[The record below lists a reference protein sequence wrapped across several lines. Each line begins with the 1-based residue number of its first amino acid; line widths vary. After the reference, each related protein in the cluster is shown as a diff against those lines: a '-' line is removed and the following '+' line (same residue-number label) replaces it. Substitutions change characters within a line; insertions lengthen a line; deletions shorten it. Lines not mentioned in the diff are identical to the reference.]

1 MERKDKKR
9 NQAATHPAKSPGL
22 DTKEAGPSRLF
33 APGKPREVEAGP
45 SRLGTATLQ
54 RQKTGIA
61 PRSASA
67 GPQIEGGLDT
77 TEAGGPRIAR
87 YQKQQ

>member
-9 NQAATHPAKSPGL
+9 NQSATPPAKSAGL

-54 RQKTGIA
+54 RQETAIA
-61 PRSASA
+61 QRSAST
-67 GPQIEGGLDT
+67 GPQIESALDT

-87 YQKQQ
+87 YQKHQ